1 MIVAGEVEIAR
12 GPQAVFDVLA
22 DPATWAT
29 HDPALVDVRP
39 RDRLIPGATG
49 TMRRRVGI
57 GMVVTTSWEN
67 THYEPGVRLEMLV
80 RGSGYQL
87 RETVTFAATST
98 GTIVSVMDNLTPT
111 SLVGRVMVAMSGRI
125 IDRDLNARLAR
136 LKAMLEAAP
145 RTAA

>member
-1 MIVAGEVEIAR
+1 
-12 GPQAVFDVLA
+12 
-22 DPATWAT
+22 
-29 HDPALVDVRP
+29 
-39 RDRLIPGATG
+39 
-49 TMRRRVGI
+49 
-57 GMVVTTSWEN
+57 
-67 THYEPGVRLEMLV
+67 MLV